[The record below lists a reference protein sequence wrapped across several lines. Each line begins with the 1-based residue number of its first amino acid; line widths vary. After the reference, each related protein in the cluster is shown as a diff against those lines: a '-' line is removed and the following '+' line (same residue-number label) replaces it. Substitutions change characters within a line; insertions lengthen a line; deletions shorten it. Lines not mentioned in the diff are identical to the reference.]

1 MKKRKKERLHKEHSR
16 IVIIGSG
23 LAGLSVAKSL
33 EQAGFTNIHIYERDI
48 SFESQKEGYGL
59 TLTYNP
65 KGPLAKLGLLEK
77 CAQLDCPSRSHYTFD
92 EQGNVRGYF
101 GNAFTPTGNYG
112 QRGNLRVPRKVL
124 RKLLLDSLA
133 TTEIH
138 WGYRYVSHF
147 PINDGNSNRQTVSD
161 NRYFQVQLQS
171 TLNDDDLIEISADLI
186 IAADGIRS
194 SIVQSFY
201 ANDISASSASASPP
215 ALNMALRPV
224 HVRLVL
230 GISNFDHPLLKE
242 RGFYTLDGKEHRLFT
257 MPYENEPR
265 KTPRIMWQLS
275 FRTSEEQSQAPL
287 KPDELHRDVL
297 KRVKGWHNP
306 VVDLIR
312 ATDPLAV
319 WGTDL
324 MDRDPNQLLP
334 LIPPRILVVGDAIH
348 CMTPFKGQG
357 ANQGK
362 HTYSLY
368 VLMNFIYTK

>member
-1 MKKRKKERLHKEHSR
+1 MKKRRKERLEREHSR

-23 LAGLSVAKSL
+23 LAGLSVARSL
-33 EQAGFTNIHIYERDI
+33 EQEGFTNIHIYERDT

-92 EQGNVRGYF
+92 EHGNVRGYF
-101 GNAFTPTGNYG
+101 GNAFTPAGNYG

-124 RKLLLDSLA
+124 RKLLLDSLE

-138 WGYRYVSHF
+138 WGYRYVSHSS
-147 PINDGNSNRQTVSD
+147 INEGSINHQTSSD
-161 NRYFQVQLQS
+161 NRYFKIKLQS
-171 TLNDDDLIEISADLI
+171 TLNDDDFIEISADLI

-194 SIVQSFY
+194 SIVQSFL
-201 ANDISASSASASPP
+201 APNDISAPSGSASPP

-224 HVRLVL
+224 HARLVL
-230 GISNFDHPLLKE
+230 GISDFDHPLLKE

-257 MPYENEPR
+257 MPYENEPG
-265 KTPRIMWQLS
+265 KTPRVMWQLS
-275 FRTSEEQSQAPL
+275 FRTSEESEEQVREPL
-287 KPDELHRDVL
+287 KPEDLHRDVME
-297 KRVKGWHNP
+297 RVKGWHIP
-306 VVDLIR
+306 VVDLIQ
-312 ATDPLAV
+312 ATDPSAV

-324 MDRDPNQLLP
+324 LDRDPNQLLP

-362 HTYSLY
+362 HTYSTY
-368 VLMNFIYTK
+368 V